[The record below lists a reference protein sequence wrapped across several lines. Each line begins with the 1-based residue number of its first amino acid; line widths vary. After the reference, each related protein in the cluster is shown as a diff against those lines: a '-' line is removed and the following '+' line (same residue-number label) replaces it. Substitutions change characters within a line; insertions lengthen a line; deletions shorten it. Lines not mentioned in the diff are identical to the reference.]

1 MTDTLE
7 ADVGDMLF
15 GDLPSEETQT
25 NDPVAEQPQAQEPE
39 PQTEPEPA
47 PQAEPVA
54 AEQQP
59 EEPKGAHHVPL
70 AVLLDERDKAKSA
83 KREADELRQ
92 KLAEIEA
99 RQTPQAIPDPYEDPQ
114 GYQSYVNAQI
124 EQREFNLRAQM
135 SGHFAEQKYGKE
147 TVEQAIQWAQSQTA
161 DPFLGQRV
169 QASQSPV
176 EFVVEQYQR
185 EQFFQ
190 NRGSDPSAQQ
200 PLATTPGTAA
210 PQPMAAQPLQ
220 KQPAPP
226 KSLAAA
232 PNAGGGHQ
240 AINGSVFDSIKLNL
254 D

>member
-1 MTDTLE
+1 MTDTLD
-7 ADVGDMLF
+7 ADVGNLLF
-15 GDLPSEETQT
+15 GDLPPEENQPI
-25 NDPVAEQPQAQEPE
+25 DPVAEQPQARPD
-39 PQTEPEPA
+39 PQPEPEPA
-47 PQAEPVA
+47 PQADPVI
-54 AEQQP
+54 EQQP
-59 EEPKGAHHVPL
+59 EEPKGAHNVPL
-70 AVLLDERDKAKSA
+70 AVLLDERDKVKSA
-83 KREADELRQ
+83 KREADELRRQ
-92 KLAEIEA
+92 IAEMQA
-99 RQTPQAIPDPYEDPQ
+99 SQTPQAIPDPYEDPQ
-114 GYQSYVNAQI
+114 GYQSYVQQQVQQQA
-124 EQREFNLRAQM
+124 FNLRAEM
-135 SGHFAEQKYGKE
+135 SGRFAEQKYGKE
-147 TVEQAIQWAQSQTA
+147 AVEQAVQWAQTQTV

-176 EFVVEQYQR
+176 EFVVEQFQR

-190 NRGSDPSAQQ
+190 NRGSDPSAAQ

-210 PQPMAAQPLQ
+210 PQPLAAQPLQ

>member
-7 ADVGDMLF
+7 ADVGNLLF
-15 GDLPSEETQT
+15 GDLPPEDTQEI
-25 NDPVAEQPQAQEPE
+25 DPVAEQPQAQPD
-39 PQTEPEPA
+39 PQPEPEPA
-47 PQAEPVA
+47 QQPEPVN
-54 AEQQP
+54 EQQP
-59 EEPKGAHHVPL
+59 EEAKGAHNVPL
-70 AVLLDERDKAKSA
+70 AVLLDERDKTKAA

-92 KLAEIEA
+92 KLAAMEA
-99 RQTPQAIPDPYEDPQ
+99 SQNPQVVPDPYEDPQ
-114 GYQSYVNAQI
+114 GYDQYVKQQVQQQA
-124 EQREFNLRAQM
+124 FNLRAEM
-135 SGHFAEQKYGKE
+135 SGRFAEQKFGKE
-147 TVEQAIQWAQSQTA
+147 TVEQAILWAQTQTV

-226 KSLAAA
+226 RSLAAA

-240 AINGSVFDSIKLNL
+240 DINGSVFDSIKLNL